1 MVDYES
7 GDDGPNESRSKFRSF
22 LIRDWPYLL
31 MLTLALFG
39 AAFTSADRP
48 AMMLYWM
55 VLGPSFGI
63 ICVVAHWRDYD
74 DPEAHWQLARKQALH
89 WTAVM
94 FTMYLV
100 FEANVKQMMNA
111 DASAL
116 MVLALLA
123 LGTFTA
129 GIQINSWRICLV
141 GLILGLGVPAVAW
154 LEQSTLLL
162 LLVAVVLVT
171 FGVLLFS
178 HYRGAHADI
187 KNKAKPNS

>member
-1 MVDYES
+1 
-7 GDDGPNESRSKFRSF
+7 
-22 LIRDWPYLL
+22 

-63 ICVVAHWRDYD
+63 ICVVAHWRDYE

-141 GLILGLGVPAVAW
+141 GLVLGLGVPAVAW

-178 HYRGAHADI
+178 HYLGAHADI
-187 KNKAKPNS
+187 TNKAKPNS

>member
-1 MVDYES
+1 MF
-7 GDDGPNESRSKFRSF
+7 DDDSDNDDLNKSRSRFLSF

-31 MLTLALFG
+31 MLTIALFG
-39 AAFTSADRP
+39 TGFTGTDRP
-48 AMMLYWM
+48 KMTFYWT
-55 VLGPSFGI
+55 VLGPLFGI

-129 GIQINSWRICLV
+129 GIQINSRRICLV

-154 LEQSTLLL
+154 LEQSTLLF

-178 HYRGAHADI
+178 HYRGAHAD
-187 KNKAKPNS
+187 NPYV

>member
-7 GDDGPNESRSKFRSF
+7 GDDGPNESRSRFRSF

-39 AAFTSADRP
+39 TAFTSADRP

-74 DPEAHWQLARKQALH
+74 DPEAHWQLVRKQALH

-154 LEQSTLLL
+154 LEESTLLL
-162 LLVAVVLVT
+162 LLVAIVLVA
-171 FGVLLFS
+171 FAVLLFAY
-178 HYRGAHADI
+178 YRANT
-187 KNKAKPNS
+187 KNKAKPII

>member
-1 MVDYES
+1 MVDYEP
-7 GDDGPNESRSKFRSF
+7 DNDGLNESRSRFRSF

-48 AMMLYWM
+48 VMTFYWI
-55 VLGPSFGI
+55 VLGPLFGV
-63 ICVVAHWRDYD
+63 ICVVAHWRDND
-74 DPEAHWQLARKQALH
+74 GPEAHLLLIRKQALH
-89 WTAVM
+89 WAAVM

-116 MVLALLA
+116 MVLALMA

-129 GIQINSWRICLV
+129 GIQTDSWRICLV
-141 GLILGLGVPAVAW
+141 GLVLGLAVPAVAW

-162 LLVAVVLVT
+162 LLVAAVLIA
-171 FGVLLFS
+171 FGLLLF
-178 HYRGAHADI
+178 AHFRAGI
-187 KNKAKPNS
+187 KDKAMSNI